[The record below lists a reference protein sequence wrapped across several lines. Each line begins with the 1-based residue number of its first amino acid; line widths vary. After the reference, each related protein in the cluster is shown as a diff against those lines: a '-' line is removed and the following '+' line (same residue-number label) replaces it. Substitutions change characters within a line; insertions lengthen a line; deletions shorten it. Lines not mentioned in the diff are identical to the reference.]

1 MVETVLTIISPH
13 TGKTT
18 RHPTEIVEEYAKGK
32 HVGKLT
38 LLDSKLYQLPFFEK
52 GIATRDLGYIKI

>member
-13 TGKTT
+13 TGETT

-38 LLDSKLYQLPFFEK
+38 HLDSNSINLLILRRASQQE
-52 GIATRDLGYIKI
+52 T

>member
-38 LLDSKLYQLPFFEK
+38 LLDSKLYHFAFF
-52 GIATRDLGYIKI
+52 